1 MPRTSFEDMSHE
13 RMLRWLDQTNSGAVQ
28 GAADRLLSASTE
40 IKKIAEDL
48 KIRPQIVEWKGEGA
62 NAFRTWTADLANATL
77 RLAEYSEGA
86 SKRLAE
92 ASDAIALAQMAI
104 PRTHAGAQANL
115 DAALA
120 ARNDPDASAV
130 ARTSAETLIAGKEAN
145 RQEAAQ
151 VMKRLSE
158 AYELS
163 SDRITGMDVPKFPPP
178 PEAFVPNADQY
189 DSTGGGDYSRTG
201 GAIGG
206 TAGGVAG
213 GPAAYAREAE
223 SAGGGVAVTP
233 GLVQSPSS
241 SGTMP
246 RSVDMEIDSVATL
259 PDAPAIPS
267 ATPPSMPGGGK
278 ADGGLPSVIGG
289 APPIVARGPGQ
300 PPTAVGGG
308 KSTGTSRLP
317 VSPAT
322 GRTSGPGPIGRP
334 SGQSGIVGGR
344 PVPQSSGRPMVGLPR
359 GTVIGGEGTHGGRA
373 PMGHGPGMGGP
384 TGGQNGMMGGRRL
397 AGETGGIV
405 GGRPQQQGATSG
417 RPFTP
422 GGSGLVRGGG
432 SPQSARGAG
441 PVGRGGALNPQ
452 RPGDSRREAR
462 GERPDYLTE
471 DEETWQ
477 QNGRRIVPPVVD

>member
-1 MPRTSFEDMSHE
+1 MPKRTSFEDMPHE
-13 RMLRWLDQTNSGAVQ
+13 RMLRWLDQANSGSVQ

-48 KIRPQIVEWKGEGA
+48 KIRPQMVEWKGEGA

-92 ASDAIALAQMAI
+92 ASDAIALAQVTI

-130 ARTSAETLIAGKEAN
+130 ARTSAETLLAEKEAN

-151 VMKRLSE
+151 AMKKLAE

-163 SDRITGMDVPKFPPP
+163 NDRITGMEVPKFPPP
-178 PEAFVPNADQY
+178 PKAFVPDPEKGIH
-189 DSTGGGDYSRTG
+189 GGGDYARTG
-201 GAIGG
+201 GATGG
-206 TAGGVAG
+206 TTGGVAG
-213 GPAAYAREAE
+213 GATAYTREPE
-223 SAGGGVAVTP
+223 SVGGATAIP
-233 GLVQSPSS
+233 GMAQSPSS
-241 SGTMP
+241 PGGAVLRP
-246 RSVDMEIDSVATL
+246 VDMEIDSVATL
-259 PDAPAIPS
+259 PDAPTVTS
-267 ATPPSMPGGGK
+267 ATPPSLPGGGK
-278 ADGGLPSVIGG
+278 PDGGLPPVIGG
-289 APPIVARGPGQ
+289 PPPIVARGPGL
-300 PPTAVGGG
+300 PPTVSGGG
-308 KSTGTSRLP
+308 KPTGTSRLP
-317 VSPAT
+317 MPPT
-322 GRTSGPGPIGRP
+322 TSGSGPIGRP
-334 SGQSGIVGGR
+334 PGQTGIVGGR
-344 PVPQSSGRPMVGLPR
+344 QVPQSSGKPMVGLPR
-359 GTVIGGEGTHGGRA
+359 GTVIGGEGTHGVRP

-384 TGGQNGMMGGRRL
+384 TGGQNGMVGGRRL

-405 GGRPQQQGATSG
+405 GGRPQQQGTSSG

-422 GGSGLVRGGG
+422 GGSGLVRGG
-432 SPQSARGAG
+432 SSAQGA
-441 PVGRGGALNPQ
+441 VGRGGAFTPQ
-452 RPGDSRREAR
+452 RPGDSRRNAR